1 MRFMIRT
8 KDWPLLVDAA
18 MVLAEPQAAIHV
30 VSPVVRRL
38 GTICVIKVVW
48 MDEYFAW
55 RCRRTDG

>member
-1 MRFMIRT
+1 
-8 KDWPLLVDAA
+8 

-30 VSPVVRRL
+30 VSLAVRRL